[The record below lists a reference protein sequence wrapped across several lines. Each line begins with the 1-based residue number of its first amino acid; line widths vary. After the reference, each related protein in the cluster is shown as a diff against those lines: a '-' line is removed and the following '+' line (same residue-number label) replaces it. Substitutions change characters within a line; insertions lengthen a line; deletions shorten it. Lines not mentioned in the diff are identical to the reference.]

1 MAILIKGKDLSSK
14 IMGEI
19 KQEIVNYDKKPT
31 LVVIKVGNDPA
42 SEVYVAKKKQNS
54 EEVGFNS
61 RVIELEESI
70 SQQELE
76 KQIDNLNNDENVNA
90 ILVQLPIPK
99 HLDTYRI
106 IEKILPE
113 KDVDGFH
120 PINVGKLAIG
130 LKPNAVSCTPYGII
144 KLLEENNIEIEGKHA
159 VIIGRSN
166 IVGKPMSYLLLNRN
180 ATVTVCHS
188 KTKNLPEVA
197 KQADILI
204 AAVGIPKFVK
214 ADWVKE
220 GAVIID
226 VGINRMEDGKLV
238 GDVDFA
244 EVEPKAGYIT
254 PVPGGVGLM
263 TRAVLLSNTLDLF
276 KMQNKTEGK

>member
-1 MAILIKGKDLSSK
+1 MAVLIKGKDLSAK
-14 IMGEI
+14 IMDKI
-19 KQEIVNYDKKPT
+19 KKEVQNYDKKPT

-42 SEVYVAKKKQNS
+42 SEIYVSKKKQNS
-54 EEVGFNS
+54 EQVGFNS

-76 KQIDNLNNDENVNA
+76 KQIDILNADKKVNG
-90 ILVQLPIPK
+90 ILVQLPLPK
-99 HLDTYRI
+99 HINSYDI
-106 IEKILPE
+106 IERILPE

-120 PINVGKLAIG
+120 PVNVGKLSIG
-130 LKPNAVSCTPYGII
+130 LKPYAISCTPYGIL

-166 IVGKPMSYLLLNRN
+166 IVGKPMAALLLGKN
-180 ATVTVCHS
+180 ATVTICHS
-188 KTKNLPEVA
+188 RTRNLPEICA
-197 KQADILI
+197 QADILV
-204 AAVGIPKFVK
+204 AAVGIAKFVK

-220 GAVIID
+220 GAVVID
-226 VGINRMEDGKLV
+226 VGINRSEEGKLA
-238 GDVDFA
+238 GDVDFE

-263 TRAVLLSNTLDLF
+263 TRAMLLSNTLDLF
-276 KMQNKTEGK
+276 KMQNL